1 MRSDDGFP
9 DWTQGNP
16 EWAFNKD
23 TVSQLSSIAVQ
34 LEHQGFK
41 VESFIIY
48 NNEAKVKEK
57 GNDLTIEEYQD
68 AMDGLGLVAEQINP
82 DKNGFTK
89 KVEIKTNANDDSI
102 DVKAGFDGT
111 KQDKKVELWNNGI
124 YYSVVYS
131 KDELGRFSSLW
142 DKIQTNF
149 LSNDEITP
157 LTESNKIAS
166 QGDVYLNGF
175 INNALKNGFIKKVR
189 VKDNE

>member
-1 MRSDDGFP
+1 MRSEDGYP
-9 DWTQGNP
+9 DWTQGNA

-23 TVSQLSSIAVQ
+23 TVAQLSSIAVQ
-34 LEHQGFK
+34 LENQGYK
-41 VESFIIY
+41 VESFIVY
-48 NNEAKVKEK
+48 NNEAKIKEK

-68 AMDGLGLVAEQINP
+68 AMDGLGLVAELVNP
-82 DKNGFTK
+82 DRNGFTK

-111 KQDKKVELWNNGI
+111 KHDKKIELWNNGI

-142 DKIQTNF
+142 DRIQTNF
-149 LSNDEITP
+149 LINNEITP
-157 LTESNKIAS
+157 LTESNTVTN

-175 INNALKNGFIKKVR
+175 IDNALKNGFIKKIR